1 MTTRTRGGRR
11 ETSPSC
17 RAEHCS
23 WRPGRL
29 FFGRAR
35 CTRLVLRTMEDLIT
49 FAIATPTV
57 AHPTEAMAIY
67 AGMAAEPCLGID
79 CPGTSAR

>member
-1 MTTRTRGGRR
+1 
-11 ETSPSC
+11 
-17 RAEHCS
+17 
-23 WRPGRL
+23 
-29 FFGRAR
+29 
-35 CTRLVLRTMEDLIT
+35 MEDLIT